1 MKSIFASTR
10 ITLTATLFLTTIVIT
25 PWFSFDSIN
34 TPKTLVLAIGGSILG
49 TQLLMFKKNFFQKEY
64 QLVAFIL
71 GVFFIW
77 SVVAFLN
84 SDLNPIE
91 GIFGVDGRKTGLLT
105 YFFFCVIFYIAYIFS
120 SIKQS
125 KSLVT
130 SLICSGI
137 LSIIYAG
144 IQIIN
149 LDPFNWNTQ
158 YQAIFGFFG
167 NPNFLAAFIGISA
180 SAVLVHILGD
190 HSSRINKSLLT
201 LYIIFSLIVIYKS
214 GSEQGFFVLITG
226 FSITSYI
233 LIKYSLRFR
242 KYHIPYLLSLII
254 GFFVVLIDISQ
265 RAPWKSILYSP
276 SIAERGEFWQ
286 AALKM
291 TINNPVSGVGLDG
304 FRDSYHRYRDLSAAV
319 RDPAARVTSSHNV
332 FLDISSGGGF
342 PLLFLYLVIT
352 LLVVKSFIKVIS
364 KPTKPDVF
372 FISIASA
379 WFGYLIQSFISI
391 NHLGIAVWGWALGGA
406 ILGYEIKSKT
416 YFDIVR
422 PKNFFAQNLS
432 VIIGLIIGLIIVT
445 PELIKDAQF
454 RSAVKFGNG
463 DKIFALSTEWPQ
475 SMDRI
480 NLAAGIFLENGFPNQ
495 ASQIANYGIEFNPDN
510 LSAWQILYSVPEITA
525 EKKAL
530 ALSRLKELDPL
541 NPQFKND

>member
-1 MKSIFASTR
+1 M
-10 ITLTATLFLTTIVIT
+10 
-25 PWFSFDSIN
+25 
-34 TPKTLVLAIGGSILG
+34 
-49 TQLLMFKKNFFQKEY
+49 
-64 QLVAFIL
+64 
-71 GVFFIW
+71 
-77 SVVAFLN
+77 
-84 SDLNPIE
+84 NPIE
-91 GIFGVDGRKTGLLT
+91 GIFGVDGRKTGVLT
-105 YFFFCVIFYIAYIFS
+105 YFFFCVIFYIAYISS

-144 IQIIN
+144 LQIIN

-158 YQAIFGFFG
+158 YRAIFGFFG
-167 NPNFLAAFIGISA
+167 NPNFLAAFIGMSA
-180 SAVLVHILGD
+180 SAALVHILVGQP
-190 HSSRINKSLLT
+190 SRIKKSSLG
-201 LYIIFSLIVIYKS
+201 LYIILVLIIIYQS

-242 KYHIPYLLSLII
+242 KYHIPYLISLVI
-254 GFFVVLIDISQ
+254 GFFIALIDIFQ
-265 RAPWKSILYSP
+265 KAPWKSILFSP

-291 TINNPVSGVGLDG
+291 TINNPVTGIGLDG
-304 FRDSYHRYRDLSAAV
+304 FRDNYHRYRDLSAAV
-319 RDPAARVTSSHNV
+319 RDPGARVTSAHNV

-342 PLLFLYLVIT
+342 PLLFLYLVMTFMVIKT
-352 LLVVKSFIKVIS
+352 FIKVIS
-364 KPTKPDVF
+364 KPTKPDVY
-372 FISIASA
+372 FISLASA

-391 NHLGIAVWGWALGGA
+391 NHLGIAIWGWALGGA

-416 YFDIVR
+416 NFDIVKS
-422 PKNFFAQNLS
+422 KNFFAQNLS
-432 VIIGLIIGLIIVT
+432 VITGLITGLLIAT

-454 RSAVKFGNG
+454 RSAIKFGNG
-463 DKIFALSTEWPQ
+463 DKIIALSTEWPQ

-480 NLAAGIFLENGFPNQ
+480 NLTAGIFLENGFPNQ

-510 LSAWQILYSVPEITA
+510 LLAWQILYSIPEITA

-541 NPQFKND
+541 NPQFEND

>member
-1 MKSIFASTR
+1 MKSIFATTR

-34 TPKTLVLAIGGSILG
+34 TPKTLVLAIGGSILC
-49 TQLLMFKKNFFQKEY
+49 TQLLMFKKDFFQKEY
-64 QLVAFIL
+64 QLVAIIM
-71 GVFFIW
+71 GAFFLW

-84 SDLNPIE
+84 SDMNPIE
-91 GIFGVDGRKTGLLT
+91 GIFGVDGRKTGVLT
-105 YFFFCVIFYIAYIFS
+105 YFFFCVIFYIAYISS

-144 IQIIN
+144 LQIIN

-158 YQAIFGFFG
+158 YRAIFGFFG
-167 NPNFLAAFIGISA
+167 NPNFLAAFIGMSA
-180 SAVLVHILGD
+180 SAALVHILVGQP
-190 HSSRINKSLLT
+190 SRIKQSSLV
-201 LYIIFSLIVIYKS
+201 LYIILVLIVIYQS

-242 KYHIPYLLSLII
+242 KYHILYLISLVI
-254 GFFVVLIDISQ
+254 GFFIVLIDIFQ
-265 RAPWKSILYSP
+265 KAPWKSFLFSD
-276 SIAERGEFWQ
+276 SIGEREEFWQ
-286 AALKM
+286 SALKM
-291 TINNPVSGVGLDG
+291 TINNPVSGIGLDG
-304 FRDSYHRYRDLSAAV
+304 FRDNYHRYRDLSAAV
-319 RDPAARVTSSHNV
+319 RDPGARVTSAHNV

-342 PLLFLYLVIT
+342 PLLFLYLLITFMVIKT
-352 LLVVKSFIKVIS
+352 FIKVIS
-364 KPTKPDVF
+364 KPTKPDVY

-391 NHLGIAVWGWALGGA
+391 NHLGIAIWGWALGGA

-416 YFDIVR
+416 NFDIVKS
-422 PKNFFAQNLS
+422 KNIFAQNIS
-432 VIIGLIIGLIIVT
+432 IVIGLIIGLTIAT
-445 PELIKDAQF
+445 PELIKDAEF
-454 RSAVKFGNG
+454 RSAMKSGNG
-463 DKIFALSTEWPQ
+463 DKIIALSTEWPQ

-480 NLAAGIFLENGFPNQ
+480 NLASGIFLENGFANQ
-495 ASQIANYGIEFNPDN
+495 AVQIANSGVKFNSEN
-510 LSAWQILYSVPEITA
+510 LLAWQILYSIPEIPA
-525 EKKAL
+525 EQKAI
-530 ALSRLKELDPL
+530 ALSRIKELDPL